1 MALTPEQTARLAALD
16 ARLAAG
22 VSSATFRDR
31 STSYDLD
38 AIRRERDE
46 LRQLQAAGTAGS
58 RFRRVTFCG

>member
-16 ARLAAG
+16 ARLASG

-38 AIRRERDE
+38 AMRRERDE
-46 LRQLQAAGTAGS
+46 LRQLQSAGTSGS